1 MKNLRLYT
9 LLALLMTGISASAYD
24 FYSICPTGQKL
35 GYIIT
40 SYDPPE
46 VLLESMF
53 DLADYV
59 GGVTIPET
67 VNYNSVDYTV
77 VAIGADAFNKGCF
90 SNDLSGSLV
99 IPNTVR
105 LIGPRAFLGCWFTG
119 SLVIPNSVISIGEW
133 AFHNCKRFSSLTLSE
148 SLVEINNNAFD
159 LCENFR
165 GDLVIPESVEY
176 IGFNGFNECGFDGTL
191 YLPPKM
197 TLIESGCFEACYG
210 FSSINIS
217 EGVTYIGYCA
227 FEFLH
232 KPTELELPS
241 TVTEIEGGAFRNL
254 FRLTS
259 MTVKASYPPYI
270 WDDTFERVNR
280 DIPVYI
286 PKGTIEEY
294 RNAEYWSEFFNY
306 IEVDFEGVDEQ
317 ENLITATVYPNPTVD
332 WVCIDGVEATEVQVY
347 NAVGQLMKTV
357 KGTNEVGLNGLVE
370 GVYLLRI
377 MDMDG
382 RSRSVRVVKER

>member
-35 GYIIT
+35 GYVIT

-53 DLADYV
+53 DLLDYV

-77 VAIGADAFNKGCF
+77 VAVGAGAFEKGCF

-119 SLVIPNSVISIGEW
+119 PLVIPDSVVSIGEW
-133 AFHNCKRFSSLTLSE
+133 AFFNCKRFSSLTLSE
-148 SLVEINNNAFD
+148 SLIEINNNAFD
-159 LCENFR
+159 YCENFR
-165 GDLVIPESVEY
+165 GDLVIPNSVEY
-176 IGFNGFNECGFDGTL
+176 IGYEGFNECGFDGTL

-197 TLIESGCFEACYG
+197 TLIESGCIESCPN
-210 FSSINIS
+210 FSDVNIP
-217 EGVTYIGYCA
+217 EGVAYIGYCA

-241 TVTEIEGGAFRNL
+241 TVTEIESGAFRNL

-306 IEVDFEGVDEQ
+306 IEVDFDGVDEQ
-317 ENLITATVYPNPTVD
+317 ENLITTVYPNPTVD
-332 WVCIDGVEATEVQVY
+332 WIRIDGVEAAEVKVY
-347 NAVGQLMKTV
+347 NTLGQMVRTV
-357 KGTNEVGLNGLVE
+357 QGTNEIDVE
-370 GVYLLRI
+370 GFAEGIYLLRI
-377 MDMDG
+377 TDTDG
-382 RSRSVRVVKER
+382 KVYMNKITVQ

>member
-99 IPNTVR
+99 IPN
-105 LIGPRAFLGCWFTG
+105 
-119 SLVIPNSVISIGEW
+119 SVISIGEW

-210 FSSINIS
+210 FSSINIP

-280 DIPVYI
+280 NIPIYI
-286 PKGTIEEY
+286 PKGTIEDY

-306 IEVDFEGVDEQ
+306 IEVDFDGVDEQ
-317 ENLITATVYPNPTVD
+317 ENLITTIYPNPAVD
-332 WVCIDGVEATEVQVY
+332 RIRIDGVEAVEVQVY
-347 NAVGQLMKTV
+347 NALGQLVKTV
-357 KGTNEVGLNGLVE
+357 ENTHEINVAGLPQ

-377 MDMDG
+377 RDEEG
-382 RSRSVRVVKER
+382 KVFTAKLAVK

>member
-1 MKNLRLYT
+1 
-9 LLALLMTGISASAYD
+9 
-24 FYSICPTGQKL
+24 
-35 GYIIT
+35 
-40 SYDPPE
+40 
-46 VLLESMF
+46 MF

-210 FSSINIS
+210 FSSINIP

-280 DIPVYI
+280 NIPIYI
-286 PKGTIEEY
+286 PKGTIEDY
-294 RNAEYWSEFFNY
+294 GNAEYWSEFFNY
-306 IEVDFEGVDEQ
+306 IEVDFDGVDEQ
-317 ENLITATVYPNPTVD
+317 ENIITTVYPNPAVD
-332 WVCIDGVEATEVQVY
+332 RIRIDGVEAVEVQVY
-347 NAVGQLMKTV
+347 NALGQLVKTV
-357 KGTNEVGLNGLVE
+357 HDTNEIPVSDLPQ

-377 MDMDG
+377 ADAEG
-382 RSRSVRVVKER
+382 RNHTARVAVKE

>member
-35 GYIIT
+35 GYVIT

-53 DLADYV
+53 DLLDYV

-77 VAIGADAFNKGCF
+77 VAIGAGAFEKGCF

-119 SLVIPNSVISIGEW
+119 PLVIPDSVVSIGEW
-133 AFHNCKRFSSLTLSE
+133 AFFNCKRFSSLTLSE

-159 LCENFR
+159 YCENFR
-165 GDLVIPESVEY
+165 GDLVIPNSVEY
-176 IGFNGFNECGFDGTL
+176 IGYEGFNECGFDGTL

-197 TLIESGCFEACYG
+197 TLIESGCIESCFN
-210 FSSINIS
+210 FSAVNIP

-306 IEVDFEGVDEQ
+306 IEVDFDGVDEQ

-332 WVCIDGVEATEVQVY
+332 WICIDGVEATEVQVY